1 MVVAMLKLLFVDDDA
16 FVLSAYQRMLHRSD
30 YQCSYLQAPEQ
41 LWEVPALAGFDIAFV
56 DQQMPG
62 VTGNQ
67 LLLQL
72 QLRYPAIKRV
82 LVSGDVEFALQ
93 QKAAEL
99 TLDAVLN
106 KPCSK
111 LMLTAC
117 IEQFGGGSLRHHD

>member
-1 MVVAMLKLLFVDDDA
+1 MVLAMLKLLFVDDDA
-16 FVLSAYQRMLHRSD
+16 FVLSAYQRMLHKSG

-41 LWEVPALAGFDIAFV
+41 LWEVPALADFDIAFV

-62 VTGNQ
+62 ITGNQ

-72 QLRYPAIKRV
+72 QLRYPAMKRV
-82 LVSGDVEFALQ
+82 LVSGDVELALQ

-99 TLDAVLN
+99 ALDAVLN

-111 LMLTAC
+111 VMLTTC
-117 IEQFGGGSLRHHD
+117 IEQIGGDSLRHDD